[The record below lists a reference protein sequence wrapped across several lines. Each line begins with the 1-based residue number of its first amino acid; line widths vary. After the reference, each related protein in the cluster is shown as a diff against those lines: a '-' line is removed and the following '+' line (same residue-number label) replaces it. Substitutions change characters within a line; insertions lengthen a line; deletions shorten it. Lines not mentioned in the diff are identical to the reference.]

1 MSSINPKKIKHRSPY
16 NYMGIQFYDLKA
28 LMQGE
33 ENCQKEIDKQI
44 RRLKRKKVDIQYSA
58 PYLQKI
64 IDQYVNKL
72 KNKAARLHRNNL
84 NTIYHVYGRRTAD
97 QNEYSGLLVSTE
109 EQIQEKES
117 EFEYVENVFKHNNPL
132 YRGKLN
138 LFHMHMGE
146 KEEGEEEDE

>member
-1 MSSINPKKIKHRSPY
+1 MRSINPKKIKHRSPY

-97 QNEYSGLLVSTE
+97 QNEYSGLLVSIE

-132 YRGKLN
+132 Y
-138 LFHMHMGE
+138 
-146 KEEGEEEDE
+146 

>member
-1 MSSINPKKIKHRSPY
+1 MRSINPKKIKHRSPY
-16 NYMGIQFYDLKA
+16 NYMGIQFCNLKA

-97 QNEYSGLLVSTE
+97 QNEYSGLLVSIE

-132 YRGKLN
+132 Y
-138 LFHMHMGE
+138 
-146 KEEGEEEDE
+146 

>member
-64 IDQYVNKL
+64 IDQYVNML

-97 QNEYSGLLVSTE
+97 QNEYSDLLASIE
-109 EQIQEKES
+109 EQIEEKES
-117 EFEYVENVFKHNNPL
+117 EFKYVENIFRYNNPL
-132 YRGKLN
+132 YKGKLN
-138 LFHMHMGE
+138 LFHMHME
-146 KEEGEEEDE
+146 ENEEGVEDDE

>member
-84 NTIYHVYGRRTAD
+84 NTI
-97 QNEYSGLLVSTE
+97 
-109 EQIQEKES
+109 
-117 EFEYVENVFKHNNPL
+117 
-132 YRGKLN
+132 
-138 LFHMHMGE
+138 
-146 KEEGEEEDE
+146 